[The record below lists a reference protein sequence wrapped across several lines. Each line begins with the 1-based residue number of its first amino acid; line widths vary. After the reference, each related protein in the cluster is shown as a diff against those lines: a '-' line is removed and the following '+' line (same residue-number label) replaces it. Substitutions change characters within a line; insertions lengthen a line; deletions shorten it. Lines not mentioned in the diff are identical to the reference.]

1 MSAVTGQGAV
11 CVAGTGHGAADYGY
25 DGLGWRIEVDTAGKV
40 KIPMDFEEICLG
52 NTLSHGISPQ
62 RFFTQE
68 ATIWCPAK
76 LWSGLAG
83 HGASLTVMK
92 GGEYWLHT
100 EEQLAFLDDWVKKDF
115 LSIA

>member
-1 MSAVTGQGAV
+1 MPAL
-11 CVAGTGHGAADYGY
+11 DMERLIM
-25 DGLGWRIEVDTAGKV
+25 DMMGWVGVSKWTLRERSRFPWTSKR
-40 KIPMDFEEICLG
+40 ICLG

-100 EEQLAFLDDWVKKDF
+100 EEQLAFLDDWVKRDF
-115 LSIA
+115 LSVA